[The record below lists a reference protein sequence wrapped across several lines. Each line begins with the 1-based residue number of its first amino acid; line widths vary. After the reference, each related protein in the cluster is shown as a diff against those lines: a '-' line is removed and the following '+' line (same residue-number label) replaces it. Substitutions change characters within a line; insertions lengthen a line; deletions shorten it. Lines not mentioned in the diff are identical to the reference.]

1 MATLLLLVLLLIA
14 ALWTHYQ
21 VMRGAGFLQHRSP
34 EQRAAL
40 AKVIDVIFMAL
51 AVAIVLGS
59 FLGGFFRGGPVGGG
73 FGGLWLRAIAIV
85 LIFLP
90 LLHDCVAFLALKLE
104 KEIEVGD
111 FVECDRIRGYVCAL
125 SLRKTVIRTLEGCR
139 VAIPNRFLLE
149 RPVHHWNGE
158 GINTRIE
165 LPVEVPD
172 SREPTDVKEL
182 LLDCARQISHIAK
195 EPPPMVMFLGWRDR
209 RLHFQLQVWI
219 GDRAIEMETVSQLNY
234 LIARRLRHT
243 SSVNSGGKPTDR
255 KRPAAQDPGAVP
267 SPQEQA
273 MSSGSLITPPPRPF
287 DEPQSDVSQIEET

>member
-1 MATLLLLVLLLIA
+1 MATLLVLVLLLIA

-21 VMRGAGFLQHRSP
+21 VMRGAGFLQRRSP

-40 AKVIDVIFMAL
+40 AKAIDFTFMAL

-59 FLGGFFRGGPVGGG
+59 FLGGFIRGGPVSGGL
-73 FGGLWLRAIAIV
+73 GGLWLGAIAIV

-139 VAIPNRFLLE
+139 VAIPNRFLLD

-158 GINTRIE
+158 GSNSRID
-165 LPVEVPD
+165 LPVEVSD
-172 SREPTDVKEL
+172 SREPTEVKEL

-195 EPPPMVMFLGWRDR
+195 EPPPTVMFLGWRDR
-209 RLHFQLQVWI
+209 RLHFQLRVWI
-219 GDRAIEMETVSQLNY
+219 GDRALEMETVSQLNY
-234 LIARRLRHT
+234 LIDRRLRKK
-243 SSVNSGGKPTDR
+243 SSVNRKDKPTDR
-255 KRPAAQDPGAVP
+255 SKPAPQKPDAVP
-267 SPQEQA
+267 PPQQQA
-273 MSSGSLITPPPRPF
+273 MSSGSLITPPPRPS
-287 DEPQSDVSQIEET
+287 DEPNQL